1 MRLSVFSSS
10 RDAKIAAV
18 IWWNGKLTLLLHRHS
33 SNAFLAQLVERLI
46 RNEQVV
52 GSSPMK
58 GSSEAL
64 KAIALNAFL
73 FPLIYSSSMTDL
85 YKTIESPAE
94 GLYKAKGSK
103 FLSFALPVRSAD
115 EVKERVKA
123 YRKEYYDARHVCYA
137 YVLGAERAE
146 WRANDDGE
154 PSSSAGK
161 PILGQIDSLEL
172 SDVLVV
178 VIRYFGGIKLGIPGL
193 VRAYRSATADALSRA
208 EIIEKTASRRYR
220 LSFGYMD
227 MNGVMKVLKDMKLP
241 VSGQDLGMTCSLDTE
256 VRLSLTSRFEEAID
270 KTGGCSF
277 TIIQ

>member
-10 RDAKIAAV
+10 GDAKIAAV

-73 FPLIYSSSMTDL
+73 FPLIYSFSMTDL

-94 GLYKAKGSK
+94 GFYKAKGSK

-123 YRKEYYDARHVCYA
+123 YRKEYYDARHCCYA
-137 YVLGAERAE
+137 YMLGSDRTVF
-146 WRANDDGE
+146 RANDNGE
-154 PSSSAGK
+154 PMRPRYLAADGGK
-161 PILGQIDSLEL
+161 VYMTYYYGHAVAVLDTASLE
-172 SDVLVV
+172 VER
-178 VIRYFGGIKLGIPGL
+178 VIPVGRYPEQIVISNNRLYVANSGGLDYPNYGTTVSVIDL
-193 VRAYRSATADALSRA
+193 
-208 EIIEKTASRRYR
+208 YR
-220 LSFGYMD
+220 L
-227 MNGVMKVLKDMKLP
+227 
-241 VSGQDLGMTCSLDTE
+241 E
-256 VRLSLTSRFEEAID
+256 VEKEIEVKKNARNWNRH
-270 KTGGCSF
+270 K
-277 TIIQ
+277 

>member
-1 MRLSVFSSS
+1 
-10 RDAKIAAV
+10 
-18 IWWNGKLTLLLHRHS
+18 
-33 SNAFLAQLVERLI
+33 
-46 RNEQVV
+46 
-52 GSSPMK
+52 MK

-73 FPLIYSSSMTDL
+73 FPLFYSFSMTDL

-154 PSSSAGK
+154 PSGTAGR
-161 PILGQIDSLEL
+161 PILGQIHSREL
-172 SDVLVV
+172 TDVLVV
-178 VIRYFGGIKLGIPGL
+178 VVRYFGGILLGTSGL
-193 VRAYRSATADALSRA
+193 IAAYKEAAADALEQATVVERTVERQVA
-208 EIIEKTASRRYR
+208 I
-220 LSFGYMD
+220 
-227 MNGVMKVLKDMKLP
+227 
-241 VSGQDLGMTCSLDTE
+241 
-256 VRLSLTSRFEEAID
+256 RFEYPLMNEVMRVVKETGAQVLAQSYDQECRMTLSIRLQDAPALVAKLD
-270 KTGGCSF
+270 KLHATVE
-277 TIIQ
+277 